1 MTMGDVLS
9 WLSGFSQHTLVATLR
24 LLAPEAGEGWL
35 RLPFKPLNR
44 LSADQADSLHRILT
58 HWFLRVLEKD
68 SFVGNSIS
76 CG

>member
-9 WLSGFSQHTLVATLR
+9 WLRGFSQHTLVATLR

-35 RLPFKPLNR
+35 RLPFNPLNR
-44 LSADQADSLHRILT
+44 LSADQTGLLPIVVG
-58 HWFLRVLEKD
+58 HWVAGQFGSPRGTGGGV
-68 SFVGNSIS
+68 S